1 MIESITALDLSILD
15 FIRNTFSSPVADI
28 IMKCLTYSI

>member
-15 FIRNTFSSPVADI
+15 CIRKRRSSPVADI
-28 IMKCLTYSI
+28 KMKWLP